1 MSRIDHPTRRTESK
15 LALARRELPWAI
27 ASMLLAAVAVVAACT
42 STPPSEPAAPP
53 AASTAQEARANL
65 ASASGSLVSGSVTL
79 KPMGDGVHL
88 TGEVGGLSPGSTHA
102 IHIHEKGDCSA
113 ADASSAGGHFNPS
126 AQPHGKVGSGAHHG
140 GDMDNL
146 IANAEG
152 VAQVNAHAQGVTLGG
167 GAANDVAGK
176 AVIVHAAADDY
187 RTQPTGNAGGR
198 VACGV
203 ITVTK

>member
-1 MSRIDHPTRRTESK
+1 
-15 LALARRELPWAI
+15 
-27 ASMLLAAVAVVAACT
+27 
-42 STPPSEPAAPP
+42 
-53 AASTAQEARANL
+53 
-65 ASASGSLVSGSVTL
+65 
-79 KPMGDGVHL
+79 
-88 TGEVGGLSPGSTHA
+88 
-102 IHIHEKGDCSA
+102 
-113 ADASSAGGHFNPS
+113 
-126 AQPHGKVGSGAHHG
+126 
-140 GDMDNL
+140 MDNL

-198 VACGV
+198 VACGI